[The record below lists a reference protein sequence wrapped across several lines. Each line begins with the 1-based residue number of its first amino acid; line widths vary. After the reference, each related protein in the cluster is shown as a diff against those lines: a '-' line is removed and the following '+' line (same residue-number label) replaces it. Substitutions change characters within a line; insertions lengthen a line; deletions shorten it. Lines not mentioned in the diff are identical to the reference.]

1 MTEEKNSN
9 LLSLIL
15 ISALLMISCN
25 SNIVFTDSF
34 SMEDNVWRL
43 TSIPVYNVTVT
54 DTASANDIFFS
65 VRTGSSYPFRNIF
78 LFVTTTSPD
87 GKSITDTLEYQLADE
102 KGRWLG
108 KGLGDINELRL
119 PYKTNIFFPV
129 TGTYRIRV
137 QHGMRAEDLKGVYDF
152 SLRVEKRARQ

>member
-15 ISALLMISCN
+15 ISALLIISCN

-34 SMEDNVWRL
+34 SMEENVWRL
-43 TSIPVYNVTVT
+43 TSTPVYNVAVT
-54 DTASANDIFFS
+54 DTVSANDIFFS

-108 KGLGDINELRL
+108 RGLGDINELRL

-129 TGTYRIRV
+129 TGTYQIRV

-152 SLRVEKRARQ
+152 GLRVEKRASQ

>member
-25 SNIVFTDSF
+25 SNIVYTDSF
-34 SMEDNVWRL
+34 SMEENVWQL
-43 TSIPVYNVTVT
+43 TSIPVYNVAVADTV
-54 DTASANDIFFS
+54 SANDIFFS

-119 PYKTNIFFPV
+119 PYKTNVSFPV
-129 TGTYRIRV
+129 TGTYQIRV
-137 QHGMRAEDLKGVYDF
+137 QHGMRVEDLKGVYDF
-152 SLRVEKRARQ
+152 GLRVEKRASQ